1 MYQCLVHLCHS
12 TRLSLRNKSE
22 NLIFKNY
29 SMTNGEIENS
39 LGSDDFPFNL
49 KQFTTDIY
57 LKMKVK

>member
-1 MYQCLVHLCHS
+1 
-12 TRLSLRNKSE
+12 
-22 NLIFKNY
+22 
-29 SMTNGEIENS
+29 MTNGEIENS